1 MSGAALM
8 LVLGAAVIHATWNAL
23 AKRGRDPMAILWW
36 AGAIGS
42 LIMTPFGIYILSR
55 DGVSPSAVPFVVATV
70 ILHSVYFFTLAR
82 AYQSGEFSLVYPLAR
97 GLGVAIVPAAAFLL
111 FDERLSSLGVAGIV
125 LIGTGIFAL
134 NWRPGAWSEDSLL
147 KPGTGWAVATV
158 VLHSVYFFTLAR
170 AYQSGD
176 FSLVYPLARGL
187 GVAIVPAAAFLLFDE
202 RLSSLGVAGIV
213 LIGTGIFAL
222 NWRPGAW
229 SEDTLLKPGT
239 GWAIA
244 TGLCIASY
252 SLVDKGGV
260 AHIHPP
266 PICGPWKRAR
276 AWRSWGRC
284 WPGAG
289 RSAGSGARTGV
300 RCSPRPS

>member
-1 MSGAALM
+1 MGRATASWRVPGARMSSISLREYGMRAARPYCVGMACATRVLGWCAMSGAALA

-42 LIMTPFGIYILSR
+42 LIMTPFALYSLWHG
-55 DGVSPSAVPFVVATV
+55 GASPRAVPFVVATV
-70 ILHSVYFFTLAR
+70 I
-82 AYQSGEFSLVYPLAR
+82 
-97 GLGVAIVPAAAFLL
+97 
-111 FDERLSSLGVAGIV
+111 
-125 LIGTGIFAL
+125 
-134 NWRPGAWSEDSLL
+134 
-147 KPGTGWAVATV
+147 
-158 VLHSVYFFTLAR
+158 LHSVYFFTLAR

-187 GVAIVPAAAFLLFDE
+187 GVAIVPVAAFLLFDE
-202 RLSSLGVAGIV
+202 RLSPLGVTGIV

-244 TGLCIASY
+244 TGLCIPSH
-252 SLVDKGGV
+252 SPVDKGGV
-260 AHIHPP
+260 
-266 PICGPWKRAR
+266 
-276 AWRSWGRC
+276 
-284 WPGAG
+284 
-289 RSAGSGARTGV
+289 
-300 RCSPRPS
+300 

>member
-1 MSGAALM
+1 MSGAALA

-42 LIMTPFGIYILSR
+42 LIMTPFAIYILSR
-55 DGVSPSAVPFVVATV
+55 DGFSPRAIPFVVATV

-97 GLGVAIVPAAAFLL
+97 GLGVAIVPVAAFLL
-111 FDERLSSLGVAGIV
+111 FDERLSSLGI
-125 LIGTGIFAL
+125 T
-134 NWRPGAWSEDSLL
+134 
-147 KPGTGWAVATV
+147 
-158 VLHSVYFFTLAR
+158 
-170 AYQSGD
+170 
-176 FSLVYPLARGL
+176 
-187 GVAIVPAAAFLLFDE
+187 
-202 RLSSLGVAGIV
+202 GIV

-239 GWAIA
+239 GWAVA

-252 SLVDKGGV
+252 SLVDKLGV
-260 AHIHPP
+260 AHIHPLP
-266 PICGPWKRAR
+266 YLWAMESGSCLALLAPVLAR
-276 AWRSWGRC
+276 RGSLSREWRENSRSVLASAVLS
-284 WPGAG
+284 PGAYLLVLFAFQLSKAGYVVAG
-289 RSAGSGARTGV
+289 REVSIVISALMGSLWMKEGALGKRLLGAGV
-300 RCSPRPS
+300 VTSGVICVALAR